1 VVNLFN
7 RHYDEIATYA
17 APGRTVLIGGRIEV
31 TR

>member
-1 VVNLFN
+1 VVNVLN

-17 APGRTVLIGGRIEV
+17 APGRTVLVGGQIAV